1 MYSNKMV
8 FMVIESY
15 FCSVIVMYQM
25 KQDVIL
31 KN

>member
-1 MYSNKMV
+1 MM
-8 FMVIESY
+8 IESY
-15 FCSVIVMYQM
+15 FCSIIMMNQM